1 MKEFTNVAGSVT
13 SFAGSV
19 NFFCPSWISCPGAWF
34 ERFSDILWLINCNRS
49 AAKISKVM
57 SSIKYP
63 LDVKTLSSFLTLFV
77 GSNMDYISFFQLW
90 IVFVWGISVRR
101 TKVSGNVV
109 EDLPFTVIVASYFH
123 SLAIVKNF
131 HPCEQNQIANR
142 SMITHGQLW
151 YNHS

>member
-1 MKEFTNVAGSVT
+1 MDFPSNDSYFSLLNLSFVENCHISIFTT
-13 SFAGSV
+13 FAKQSM
-19 NFFCPSWISCPGAWF
+19 
-34 ERFSDILWLINCNRS
+34 INRLSNSINRNRS